1 MYLSHQGVS
10 MPYEPGMSLF
20 GLTITQDP
28 YFEAWKHE
36 PGCRAIGTKG
46 HIQDLG

>member
-10 MPYEPGMSLF
+10 RCRMT
-20 GLTITQDP
+20 LTITQDP
-28 YFEAWKHE
+28 YFEVWKHE
-36 PGCRAIGTKG
+36 LGCRAIGTKG